1 MCPVWLLT
9 IRDLNFRAV
18 RFGVVTLGVALV
30 LTLLY
35 LMTGLIEQFNKEPFL
50 TTDQL
55 GASHWVLPEGV
66 SGPYTSSSALSAE
79 QVSAIEAAGA
89 SAEVV
94 VARGTLTVDG
104 EDTEAIVIGGDPAGL
119 GMPDP
124 VQGER
129 PAGPR
134 EVVLDE
140 GSGAAVGD
148 EVDLGNDT
156 YTVVGLSADTTIL
169 AGLTGTFV
177 SLDDARST
185 VFGGVPVTSAVL
197 LDAEPVTVPEAT
209 QVITTAAAAEDA
221 LGPLESAVASIDL
234 IRVLLWVVA
243 AIIIGAVVYLSALE
257 RSRDFAVLKAMGGRN
272 RQLSGSLA
280 LQAVLVAL
288 TGAALATVFQ
298 LLLVPVFPLTV
309 RVPVSA
315 YWTIPLVAVVVA
327 LLAGWAGMRRV
338 AKADPASAFGGGA

>member
-1 MCPVWLLT
+1 MWLLT
-9 IRDLNFRAV
+9 IRDLSFRAV
-18 RFGVVTLGVALV
+18 RFGVVTLGVSLV

-35 LMTGLIEQFNKEPFL
+35 LMTGLIEQFDKEPFL

-66 SGPYTSSSALSAE
+66 SGPYTSSAALSAQ
-79 QVSAIEAAGA
+79 QVAAIEADGA
-89 SAEVV
+89 SSEVV

-104 EDTEAIVIGGDPAGL
+104 EETEAIVIAGDPAGL
-119 GMPDP
+119 GMPEP
-124 VQGER
+124 VEGVR
-129 PAGPR
+129 PAASGQ
-134 EVVLDE
+134 VVLDRS
-140 GSGAAVGD
+140 SGAAVGE
-148 EVDLGNDT
+148 EVGLGDDT
-156 YTVVGLSADTTIL
+156 YAVVGLTQDTTIL

-177 SLDDARST
+177 SLDDARAT

-197 LDAEPVTVPEAT
+197 LDAEPASLPEAT
-209 QVITTAAAAEDA
+209 QVITAEAAAEDA

-243 AIIIGAVVYLSALE
+243 AIIIGAIIYLSALE

-288 TGAALATVFQ
+288 SGAALATLLQ
-298 LLLVPVFPLTV
+298 ALLVPVFPLTV

-315 YWTIPLVAVVVA
+315 YATIPLVAVAVA

-338 AKADPASAFGGGA
+338 ARADPATAFGGAA

>member
-1 MCPVWLLT
+1 MWLLT

-18 RFGVVTLGVALV
+18 RFGIVTLGVALV

-66 SGPYTSSSALSAE
+66 SGPYTSSSALTDL
-79 QVSAIEAAGA
+79 QVAAIEAGGA

-94 VARGTLTVDG
+94 VARGTLTVAG
-104 EDTEAIVIGGDPAGL
+104 EETEAIVIGGDPAGL
-119 GMPDP
+119 GMPEP
-124 VQGER
+124 AEGAR
-129 PAGPR
+129 PTAAG
-134 EVVLDE
+134 EVVLDSS
-140 GSGAAVGD
+140 SGASLGD
-148 EVDLGNDT
+148 GVELGDDA
-156 YTVVGLSADTTIL
+156 YTVVGLTDDTTIL
-169 AGLTGTFV
+169 AGLVGTFV
-177 SLDDARST
+177 SIDDARAT
-185 VFGGVPVTSAVL
+185 VFGDVPVTSAVL
-197 LDAEPVTVPEAT
+197 LDAEPISVPDST
-209 QVITTAAAAEDA
+209 QVITTDVAAEDA

-234 IRVLLWVVA
+234 IRILLWVVA
-243 AIIIGAVVYLSALE
+243 AIIIGAIIYLSALE

-288 TGAALATVFQ
+288 TGAALATLFQ

-309 RVPVSA
+309 RVPLSA
-315 YWTIPLVAVVVA
+315 YWTIPLVAVAVA

-338 AKADPASAFGGGA
+338 AKADPATAFGGGA

>member
-9 IRDLNFRAV
+9 VRDLSFRAV

-55 GASHWVLPEGV
+55 GATHWVIPEGV

-79 QVSAIEAAGA
+79 QVAAIDPAGE

-94 VARGTLTVDG
+94 VARGTLTVG
-104 EDTEAIVIGGDPAGL
+104 EEASEAIVIAAPPDGL
-119 GMPDP
+119 GVPEP
-124 VQGER
+124 TQGVR
-129 PAGPR
+129 PQAAG
-134 EVVLDE
+134 EVLLDVS
-140 GSGAAVGD
+140 SGAAVGD
-148 EVDLGNDT
+148 EVQISDDA
-156 YTVVGLSADTTIL
+156 YSVVGLSSDTTVL
-169 AGLTGTFV
+169 AGLVGTFV
-177 SLDDARST
+177 SLEDARDT

-197 LDAEPVTVPEAT
+197 LDAEPLSVPEQT
-209 QVITTAAAAEDA
+209 QVIATRDAAQDA

-243 AIIIGAVVYLSALE
+243 AIIIGAVIYLSALE
-257 RSRDFAVLKAMGGRN
+257 RSRDFAVLKAMGARN

-288 TGAALATVFQ
+288 SGAALATLFQ
-298 LLLVPVFPLTV
+298 LVLVPVFPLTV
-309 RVPVSA
+309 RVPASA

-327 LLAGWAGMRRV
+327 LVAGWAGMRRV
-338 AKADPASAFGGGA
+338 SKADPASAFGGGA

>member
-1 MCPVWLLT
+1 MWLLT

-50 TTDQL
+50 TTEQL
-55 GASHWVLPEGV
+55 GASHWVIPEGV
-66 SGPYTSSSALSAE
+66 SGPYTSSSALSPD
-79 QVSAIEAAGA
+79 QVAAVEATGE

-104 EDTEAIVIGGDPAGL
+104 VEGEAIVIAGDPAGL
-119 GMPDP
+119 GMPEP
-124 VQGER
+124 AEGAR
-129 PAGPR
+129 PATSG
-134 EVVLDE
+134 EVVLDRS
-140 GSGAAVGD
+140 SGAGVGD
-148 EVDLGNDT
+148 IIQLGDDSF
-156 YTVVGLSADTTIL
+156 TVVGLTEDTTIL
-169 AGLTGTFV
+169 AGLTGTFL
-177 SLDDARST
+177 SIDDARET
-185 VFGGVPVTSAVL
+185 VFGGTEVTSAVL
-197 LDAEPVTVPEAT
+197 LDAEPSSIPEQT
-209 QVITTAAAAEDA
+209 QVITTEVASEDA

-234 IRVLLWVVA
+234 IRVLLWLVA
-243 AIIIGAVVYLSALE
+243 AIIIGAVIYLSALE

-309 RVPVSA
+309 RVPISA
-315 YWTIPLVAVVVA
+315 YWTIPLVSVAVA

-338 AKADPASAFGGGA
+338 SKADPATAFGGGA

>member
-1 MCPVWLLT
+1 MWLLT
-9 IRDLNFRAV
+9 VRDLSFRAV
-18 RFGVVTLGVALV
+18 RFGVVTLGVSLV

-50 TTDQL
+50 TTNQL

-79 QVSAIEAAGA
+79 QVAAIEPAGA

-94 VARGTLTVDG
+94 VARGTLTVAG
-104 EDTEAIVIGGDPAGL
+104 QETEAIVIAGDPQGL
-119 GMPDP
+119 GMPEP
-124 VQGER
+124 VQGAR
-129 PAGPR
+129 PESSGD
-134 EVVLDE
+134 VVLDVS
-140 GSGAAVGD
+140 SGAAVGD
-148 EVDLGNDT
+148 EVGLGDDA
-156 YTVVGLSADTTIL
+156 YTVVGLSEDTTIL

-177 SLDDARST
+177 SIDDARAT

-197 LDAEPVTVPEAT
+197 LDAEPLAVGEAT
-209 QVITTAAAAEDA
+209 QVVTTEAAAEDA

-234 IRVLLWVVA
+234 IRILLWVVA
-243 AIIIGAVVYLSALE
+243 AIIIGAIIYLSALE

-272 RQLSGSLA
+272 RQLAGSLA

-288 TGAALATVFQ
+288 TGAALATLFQ

-309 RVPVSA
+309 RVPASA
-315 YWTIPLVAVVVA
+315 YWTIPLVAVGVA

-338 AKADPASAFGGGA
+338 AKADPATAFGGGS